1 MYQCRKFLHDCS
13 VERYHLFLAIP
24 TQPTI
29 PLAGLGP
36 AIHAFFPFD
45 GALGEDVGAH
55 GTSPWADGPRNK
67 SGHGGSKVVHS
78 AAALSYSCS
87 KC

>member
-45 GALGEDVGAH
+45 RALGEDVG
-55 GTSPWADGPRNK
+55 GRNK